1 MLRNFT
7 KRSTVLSWTHCKIM
21 QLNFLVGS
29 GVANLKFI
37 YTLTLK
43 VVQYYLKD
51 LYKYKLIIALPVW
64 FRGS

>member
-21 QLNFLVGS
+21 QLNFLGGS
-29 GVANLKFI
+29 GVAHLKFI

-43 VVQYYLKD
+43 MVQYFLKD
-51 LYKYKLIIALPVW
+51 PVQI
-64 FRGS
+64 